1 MNAEHKEKIE
11 YLIAKGRLGIENL
24 TAKIVFV
31 LVVGVIG
38 CAIYYMAT
46 DLTSD
51 KNVNHLS
58 IKISHEDSL
67 ALSYSQEGL
76 DSLVMSVREYERKLD
91 EKYQYLLDQRE
102 DDDRFKTWGALVVG
116 VIVSVCSFWGY
127 KSIRELKEDVKK
139 QTAEDIVTKVNEYL
153 ENNLNGLVKTN
164 LTNAL
169 RSDITQILKQH
180 VMEALNSDEDNTI
193 STRVKAI
200 MESERFEKQLKD
212 CINERVVEVVD
223 DMVIAHNRNMHA
235 VDNDQQAEDEH
246 ELEL

>member
-1 MNAEHKEKIE
+1 M
-11 YLIAKGRLGIENL
+11 
-24 TAKIVFV
+24 
-31 LVVGVIG
+31 
-38 CAIYYMAT
+38 
-46 DLTSD
+46 
-51 KNVNHLS
+51 
-58 IKISHEDSL
+58 
-67 ALSYSQEGL
+67 
-76 DSLVMSVREYERKLD
+76 
-91 EKYQYLLDQRE
+91 
-102 DDDRFKTWGALVVG
+102 
-116 VIVSVCSFWGY
+116 
-127 KSIRELKEDVKK
+127 
-139 QTAEDIVTKVNEYL
+139 NEYL